1 MAKKA
6 PKKPTNNVVKKK
18 INTADLMK
26 DVGLVQTTVKDKDLE
41 WIPFNGGFYDA
52 IGIPGVPKGHTTIF
66 RGFSDT
72 GKSTGIYESIAG
84 AQKIGDYP
92 VIIDTEG
99 SFNWDHA
106 KDIGMQFEHDTEEYV
121 DEDTGEISTRT
132 TNYRG
137 DFMFF
142 SGADLLRTFGNFDYT
157 SGKEGT
163 KQLRSEPVIEDI
175 ARLMNLII
183 DKQMAGDIEQDILFV
198 WDSIGSLDC
207 FRGATKGA
215 SNNQW
220 TAGALNSAFKSIL
233 NYKIPSTRREDSPFT
248 NTFVVVNKV
257 WLDSSGMGQPVIKH
271 SGGEGFKFGARLIIH
286 MGGKTTSG
294 ASALKATTSVGKHKS
309 REFQF
314 GMLTKIEV
322 AKNQVN
328 GVTLKGKIA
337 STSHGFWN
345 PDKME
350 DYKKIHKDYIKD
362 KLDTE
367 LDDFDIKVIDG
378 INDNQS
384 QE

>member
-1 MAKKA
+1 MAKA
-6 PKKPTNNVVKKK
+6 PKKPTKTTLAKKK

-26 DVGLVQTTVKDKDLE
+26 DVGLEQSTVKDKDLE
-41 WIPFNGGFYDA
+41 WIPFNEAFYEA
-52 IGIPGVPKGHTTIF
+52 VGLPGVPKGYTTIF

-84 AQKIGDYP
+84 AQKTGIYP
-92 VIIDTEG
+92 VIMDTEG
-99 SFNWDHA
+99 SFNWEHA
-106 KDIGMQFEHDTEEYV
+106 RDIGMQYECDYVEDLDEE
-121 DEDTGEISTRT
+121 TGEIVMKA

-137 DFMFF
+137 DFMFL
-142 SGADLLRTFGNFDYT
+142 SGADLLRTFDKYDYT
-157 SGKEGT
+157 SGKDGT
-163 KQLRSEPVIEDI
+163 KALRGEPVVEDI
-175 ARLMNLII
+175 ARVINLICE
-183 DKQMAGDIEQDILFV
+183 KQMKGDIEQDVLFV

-233 NYKIPSTRREDSPFT
+233 NFKIPASRREDSPYT
-248 NTFVVVNKV
+248 NTFVVVNKI
-257 WLDSSGMGQPVIKH
+257 WLDNSGMGQPVIKH

-294 ASALKATTSVGKHKS
+294 AKAIKITHKS
-309 REFQF
+309 DEYLL
-314 GMLTKIEV
+314 GMETRIEV

-328 GVTLKGKIA
+328 GITRKGVIA

-345 PDKME
+345 PKKMD
-350 DYKKIHKDYIKD
+350 DYKKLHKDYLKEKLNTTIEDFEIKY
-362 KLDTE
+362 E
-367 LDDFDIKVIDG
+367 EGV
-378 INDNQS
+378 NDNSS

>member
-1 MAKKA
+1 MAKA
-6 PKKPTNNVVKKK
+6 PKKPAKKGVVKKK

-26 DVGLVQTTVKDKDLE
+26 DVGLVQSTVKDKDLE
-41 WIPFNGGFYDA
+41 WIPFNEGFYDA
-52 IGIPGVPKGHTTIF
+52 LGIPGVPKGYCTIF

-99 SFNWDHA
+99 SFNWQHA
-106 KDIGMQFEHDTEEYV
+106 KDIGMQYEEVV
-121 DEDTGEISTRT
+121 DEDTGEIT
-132 TNYRG
+132 YKG

-142 SGADLLRTFGNFDYT
+142 SGADLLKTFGTFDYA
-157 SGKEGT
+157 SGKDGG
-163 KQLRSEPVIEDI
+163 KQLRSEPVVEDI
-175 ARLMNLII
+175 ARLINII
-183 DKQMAGDIEQDILFV
+183 FEKQMNGEIEQDILFV

-248 NTFVVVNKV
+248 NTFVVVNKI
-257 WLDSSGMGQPVIKH
+257 WLDSSGMGQPIIKH

-286 MGGKTTSG
+286 MGGKTTSS
-294 ASALKATTSVGKHKS
+294 ASALKATAGGK
-309 REFQF
+309 EFMF
-314 GMLTKIEV
+314 GMQTKIEV

-345 PDKME
+345 PDKIN
-350 DYKKIHKDYIKD
+350 DYKKVHKEYLKEM
-362 KLDTE
+362 LDTTR
-367 LDDFDIKVIDG
+367 DDFEIKFEEG
-378 INDNQS
+378 INDNHS